1 MKKTTKNIPL
11 TFKVNSEER
20 DEMQEYAKSKSLP
33 VASMC
38 RMLILEKIREGA
50 ENE

>member
-11 TFKVNSEER
+11 TFKVDVEER

-38 RMLILEKIREGA
+38 RMVIMEKIRKGKK
-50 ENE
+50 NE